1 MFFKKQIFYRCIGY
15 VGIDKFSIQVF
26 MYKLQVNVGTFSRK
40 VVQNYN
46 TVIFPEVAR
55 EVRPYESRSTRYQD
69 LPVSSCNSAPSL

>member
-1 MFFKKQIFYRCIGY
+1 
-15 VGIDKFSIQVF
+15 